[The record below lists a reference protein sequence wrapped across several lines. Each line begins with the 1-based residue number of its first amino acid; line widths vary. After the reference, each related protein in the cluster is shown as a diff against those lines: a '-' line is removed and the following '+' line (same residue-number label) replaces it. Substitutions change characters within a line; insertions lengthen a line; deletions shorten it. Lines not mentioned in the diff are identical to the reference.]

1 MSPGS
6 SVGSGE
12 VGEGVGDKAASLDS
26 LSGQG
31 NTDFLPRKSSIHTDT
46 DKPEKSK
53 RDYPALGYS

>member
-1 MSPGS
+1 M
-6 SVGSGE
+6 GSGE